1 MRRTSTVPTL
11 AQRDGLMAG
20 AVIASSSGR
29 RPGTMRIMP
38 TSPPSR
44 RPGPPWLEGR
54 RRRLIGLTGLL
65 LVLVAGT
72 IGHSGFGLS
81 LLDALFQTVIT
92 VSTVGFGEAR
102 PFGSGAKVFTIV
114 LIFVGVATA
123 AYTFGVGIE
132 TLVEG
137 YLDGTFGR
145 RRMERRISA
154 MRGHMIL
161 CGWGRVGQAI
171 ARRAGGADMVVVDA
185 SAERIG
191 TVSGP
196 CVHGDATSEEV
207 LRAAGIDRARVL
219 VTALNADADN
229 LYVTLT
235 ARSMAPGLFIVSR
248 AGREAAVGELVQ
260 AGADRVVNPQDLG
273 GARMAA
279 LAFQPHVAEFLDVI
293 MHDGSLEFRLEEVE
307 VPAGSPLDGQTLR
320 SAGSTAGRDP
330 GAGHARPGP
339 GIPHQPAAHGADR
352 GRGDPH
358 RDRRQRPG
366 GSPAGPGRRDRRAAA
381 ASRLRPAP
389 RYGAALCGQAD
400 RTTHRG

>member
-1 MRRTSTVPTL
+1 
-11 AQRDGLMAG
+11 
-20 AVIASSSGR
+20 
-29 RPGTMRIMP
+29 MRIMP

-44 RPGPPWLEGR
+44 RLGPPWLEGR
-54 RRRLIGLTGLL
+54 RRLLIGLTGLL

-72 IGHSGFGLS
+72 IGYVGFGLS
-81 LLDALFQTVIT
+81 LLDAVFQTVIT

-102 PFGSGAKVFTIV
+102 PFSSGEKVFTIV

-123 AYTFGVGIE
+123 AYTFGVGID

-145 RRMERRISA
+145 RRMERRIGA

-185 SAERIG
+185 SAGRIG

-219 VTALNADADN
+219 VTALERRCRQPLRHADGAVDGPRA
-229 LYVTLT
+229 V
-235 ARSMAPGLFIVSR
+235 IVSR
-248 AGREAAVGELVQ
+248 AGSEAAVGKLVQ

-293 MHDGSLEFRLEEVE
+293 MHATGAWS
-307 VPAGSPLDGQTLR
+307 
-320 SAGSTAGRDP
+320 SAW
-330 GAGHARPGP
+330 
-339 GIPHQPAAHGADR
+339 
-352 GRGDPH
+352 
-358 RDRRQRPG
+358 RRWRCR
-366 GSPAGPGRRDRRAAA
+366 PGRRWPGRRYAAPGSTTGPGPWCWPCA
-381 ASRLRPAP
+381 TRAGNSAPTRRPRRRSRAGRSSS
-389 RYGAALCGQAD
+389 
-400 RTTHRG
+400 

>member
-1 MRRTSTVPTL
+1 
-11 AQRDGLMAG
+11 MALVTG
-20 AVIASSSGR
+20 SSGR
-29 RPGTMRIMP
+29 HLGTMHVMP

-44 RPGPPWLEGR
+44 RMGPPPLEGR
-54 RRRLIGLTGLL
+54 RRLYIGLTGLL

-72 IGHSGFGLS
+72 IGYIGFGLS

-102 PFGSGAKVFTIV
+102 PFSSGEKVFTIV

-123 AYTFGVGIE
+123 AYTFGVGID

-145 RRMERRISA
+145 RRMERRIGA

-185 SAERIG
+185 SAGRLG

-196 CVHGDATSEEV
+196 YVHGDATSEEV

-219 VTALNADADN
+219 VTALNTDADN

-248 AGREAAVGELVQ
+248 AGSEAAVGKLVQ

-307 VPAGSPLDGQTLR
+307 VPAGSPLAGQTLR
-320 SAGSTAGRDP
+320 SARIHDRTGTLVLAMRHPGREFRTNPPPTAQVA
-330 GAGHARPGP
+330 AGEILIVIGDS
-339 GIPHQPAAHGADR
+339 GQVAALRALAAETDT
-352 GRGDPH
+352 P
-358 RDRRQRPG
+358 QRPP
-366 GSPAGPGRRDRRAAA
+366 S
-381 ASRLRPAP
+381 
-389 RYGAALCGQAD
+389 
-400 RTTHRG
+400 

>member
-1 MRRTSTVPTL
+1 
-11 AQRDGLMAG
+11 MALVTG
-20 AVIASSSGR
+20 SSGR
-29 RPGTMRIMP
+29 HLGTMHVMP

-44 RPGPPWLEGR
+44 RMGPPPLEGR
-54 RRRLIGLTGLL
+54 RRLYIGLTGLL

-72 IGHSGFGLS
+72 IGYIGFGLS
-81 LLDALFQTVIT
+81 LLDALFQPVIT

-102 PFGSGAKVFTIV
+102 PFSSGEKVFTIV

-123 AYTFGVGIE
+123 AYTFGVGID

-145 RRMERRISA
+145 RRMERRIGA

-185 SAERIG
+185 SAGRLG
-191 TVSGP
+191 TVSSGP
-196 CVHGDATSEEV
+196 YVHGDATSEEV
-207 LRAAGIDRARVL
+207 LRAAGIDLARVL
-219 VTALNADADN
+219 VTALNTDADN

-248 AGREAAVGELVQ
+248 AGSEAAVGKLVQ

-307 VPAGSPLDGQTLR
+307 VPAGSPLAGQTLR
-320 SAGSTAGRDP
+320 SARIHDRTGTLVLAMRHPGREFRTNPPPTAQVA
-330 GAGHARPGP
+330 AGEILIVIGDS
-339 GIPHQPAAHGADR
+339 GQVAALRALAAETDT
-352 GRGDPH
+352 P
-358 RDRRQRPG
+358 QRPP
-366 GSPAGPGRRDRRAAA
+366 S
-381 ASRLRPAP
+381 
-389 RYGAALCGQAD
+389 
-400 RTTHRG
+400 

>member
-1 MRRTSTVPTL
+1 
-11 AQRDGLMAG
+11 
-20 AVIASSSGR
+20 
-29 RPGTMRIMP
+29 MRIMP

-44 RPGPPWLEGR
+44 RLGPPWLEGR
-54 RRRLIGLTGLL
+54 RRLYIGLTGLL

-72 IGHSGFGLS
+72 IGYVGFGLS

-123 AYTFGVGIE
+123 AYTFGVGID

-137 YLDGTFGR
+137 YVDGTFGR
-145 RRMERRISA
+145 RRMERRIGA

-196 CVHGDATSEEV
+196 YVHGDATSEEV

-219 VTALNADADN
+219 LRIVREIYDA
-229 LYVTLT
+229 V
-235 ARSMAPGLFIVSR
+235 
-248 AGREAAVGELVQ
+248 
-260 AGADRVVNPQDLG
+260 
-273 GARMAA
+273 
-279 LAFQPHVAEFLDVI
+279 
-293 MHDGSLEFRLEEVE
+293 
-307 VPAGSPLDGQTLR
+307 
-320 SAGSTAGRDP
+320 
-330 GAGHARPGP
+330 
-339 GIPHQPAAHGADR
+339 
-352 GRGDPH
+352 GRGDAPAILDRVTDDVDWSAEADSHAAPWYGARVGKAGVASFFSDLADSIEITEFTPH
-358 RDRRQRPG
+358 SFAAGQDDVHLLVRWTFRSITTGQQASMTMHHYWRIRDGKIEHFR
-366 GSPAGPGRRDRRAAA
+366 GSEDTEQTARILTPD
-381 ASRLRPAP
+381 LTPAP
-389 RYGAALCGQAD
+389 NP
-400 RTTHRG
+400 